1 MNGVGERRQVRPALI
16 GPSLRMNGV
25 SEKGR
30 VKERETET
38 ETERDRETHMG
49 VCSRVWQIFIFY
61 RSFYILS

>member
-1 MNGVGERRQVRPALI
+1 MNGVGERKHVRPALM

-25 SEKGR
+25 SER
-30 VKERETET
+30 ESERER
-38 ETERDRETHMG
+38 EREKDRKRETRLG